1 MTANRKFTIS
11 GPGAADFLA
20 SPGGEDLPG
29 TSTSKGTSQTRDE
42 ESLTNDARNF
52 EPAFGID
59 GAGDSGL
66 GTRDSGSGTRGSKAA
81 RNNDAAGGPQ
91 SGADERT
98 GSQTGTIGGGGADA
112 HNPAPVRATGV
123 DDPTAAASVKPSK
136 KRTTKKY

>member
-42 ESLTNDARNF
+42 SLTSDARNF
-52 EPAFGID
+52 EPAFD
-59 GAGDSGL
+59 ADQDD
-66 GTRDSGSGTRGSKAA
+66 TAA
-81 RNNDAAGGPQ
+81 RGPK
-91 SGADERT
+91 SAADERT

-112 HNPAPVRATGV
+112 HNPDPVRATGV
-123 DDPTAAASVKPSK
+123 DDPTAAGPKRSK
-136 KRTTKKY
+136 KKTTKKY